1 MIRNIG
7 SIYATNIVFQQ
18 NVDVVEIVTGV
29 TKNSKT
35 ELKGVINMKVAKIY
49 LTMIDMLLDYL
60 ETEKETLLEKDCD
73 INLLGYYKLTK
84 EYIEDRMAE
93 ELSLMWWRLEF
104 DLKEKAK
111 EERGFPKQAYDDILP
126 LFKRA
131 KEFAINFCLKE
142 QLKQK

>member
-1 MIRNIG
+1 M
-7 SIYATNIVFQQ
+7 
-18 NVDVVEIVTGV
+18 VEIVTGV
-29 TKNSKT
+29 TKNSKS

-60 ETEKETLLEKDCD
+60 EAEKETLLEKDCD

-84 EYIEDRMAE
+84 EYIEDRMAQ

-131 KEFAINFCLKE
+131 KDFAINFCLKR
-142 QLKQK
+142 

>member
-1 MIRNIG
+1 
-7 SIYATNIVFQQ
+7 
-18 NVDVVEIVTGV
+18 
-29 TKNSKT
+29 
-35 ELKGVINMKVAKIY
+35 MKVAKIY

-60 ETEKETLLEKDCD
+60 EAEKETLLEKDYD

-104 DLKEKAK
+104 DLQQKAK
-111 EERGFPKQAYDDILP
+111 VEFERSFPKQAYDNILP

-131 KEFAINFCLKE
+131 KEFTINFCLNE
-142 QLKQK
+142 